1 MEQVRAAR
9 QAIERET
16 AADVE
21 TVRSRA
27 APRAAVR
34 RRLLEVGCSRRF
46 SVLTNEPTLSSRPT
60 NKVLERL
67 RAAEALKQS
76 CLAQVRRFVSASP
89 FDRPSARDGRSL
101 RRPHRRGGAAPGR

>member
-27 APRAAVR
+27 APRVAV
-34 RRLLEVGCSRRF
+34 
-46 SVLTNEPTLSSRPT
+46 
-60 NKVLERL
+60 
-67 RAAEALKQS
+67 
-76 CLAQVRRFVSASP
+76 
-89 FDRPSARDGRSL
+89 
-101 RRPHRRGGAAPGR
+101 